1 MMFLKSIHIKNY
13 NEIDDLFLDL
23 TYPAGHE
30 KVGKPLEKICIIG
43 DNGTGKT
50 TILELMRDAI
60 YASENIENDSITSSI
75 KNNDKAVI
83 TFNFFTEKQINGK
96 AADSKFPVF
105 HFPTSSPFFP
115 SNLEETLRIKTAHQY
130 PLPDEEVSVV
140 HDSGGTTAVYE
151 KKKITKDILYYK
163 KKFFEQIKKQGEYG
177 DFGKHLNFLLWYFGV
192 ELNTAINFDTFDE
205 AALLSLKAKDDTVIP
220 IDNWKPKVRDLIYTV
235 LPLYTN
241 PPERGVVL
249 IDEAERALYP
259 RTQGLMMPFYQAVC
273 PDMQFVV
280 TTYSPVIISS
290 FEPWE
295 VIELQFNEKGK
306 VERKPYYEGE
316 NRMDNYKIYPGYLRW
331 DSLYRKLF
339 GMIGESHDKRTEG
352 LMKLA
357 KLDIELKHTED
368 KAKKKELFKKYE
380 KIAELLDWASL

>member
-1 MMFLKSIHIKNY
+1 MFLKSIHIKNY

-30 KVGKPLEKICIIG
+30 KEGKPLEKICIIG

-50 TILELMRDAI
+50 TILELIRDAI

-75 KNNDKAVI
+75 KNNNKAVI

-115 SNLEETLRIKTAHQY
+115 SNSEETLRIKTTNKY
-130 PLPDEEVSVV
+130 PLPDEVSVV

-151 KKKITKDILYYK
+151 KKKIAKDILYYK

-177 DFGKHLNFLLWYFGV
+177 DFGKHLNFLLWYFGF
-192 ELNTAINFDTFDE
+192 ELNTTINFDTFDE
-205 AALLSLKAKDDTVIP
+205 AVLLSLKAKDDTVIP

-235 LPLYTN
+235 LPLYAN
-241 PPERGVVL
+241 PPKKGVVL

-259 RTQGLMMPFYQAVC
+259 RTQGLMMPFYKAVC

-280 TTYSPVIISS
+280 TTYSPVVISS

-295 VIELQFNEKGK
+295 VIELQFNREDKI
-306 VERKPYYEGE
+306 ERKLYYEGE
-316 NRMDNYKIYPGYLRW
+316 NHIDNYKTYPMYLRW
-331 DSLYRKLF
+331 DSIMMKLF
-339 GMIGESHDKRTEG
+339 GMIGESHDARTEM
-352 LMKLA
+352 LMELA
-357 KLDIELKHTED
+357 ILNTELKHIDD

-380 KIAELLDWASL
+380 KIAEKLHWKSL